1 MSKALN
7 TVGSET
13 YRRIKRDII
22 FGDLAPASKLKLD
35 ALRGRYP
42 ASMST
47 LRETLS
53 RLSSEGFVLAEEQR
67 GFFVTSVSR
76 EDLIEIANLRV
87 LLECHALRLSIQN
100 GDTDWEG
107 NLVAAHHKLHL
118 MEQRMLS
125 GDPSQKEDWKRYD
138 WEFHLAMIEACGS
151 DNLLSLHSILYDKYL
166 RYQMLVLTY
175 RGQEAVDE
183 HRAMFEAALA
193 RDADKAADILRI
205 HIENG
210 LEHTL
215 NAFPGEGSISPA
227 R

>member
-1 MSKALN
+1 MNKTGN
-7 TVGSET
+7 TVGSST
-13 YRRIKRDII
+13 YQRIKRDII
-22 FGDLAPASKLKLD
+22 IGSLAPASKLKLD
-35 ALRGRYP
+35 TLRERYS

-53 RLSSEGFVLAEEQR
+53 RLSSEGFVSAEEQR
-67 GFFVTSVSR
+67 GFFVTAVSQ

-87 LLECHALRLSIQN
+87 LLECHAARLSIQN

-118 MEQRMLS
+118 IEQRMLE
-125 GDPSQKEDWKRYD
+125 GDSSLKEDWKRYD

-151 DNLLSLHSILYDKYL
+151 SNLLTLHSILYDKYL

-183 HRAMFEAALA
+183 HQAMFEAALA
-193 RDADKAADILRI
+193 RQADEAANILQI
-205 HIENG
+205 HIEKG

-215 NAFPGEGSISPA
+215 AA
-227 R
+227 L